1 VLDPGSDPPAQSSP
15 DPGGGGDTAPSS
27 GSETNGEQGNGEATD
42 ARGVHASKAVTQ
54 RLTLW
59 THGGSRVWICKWMLP
74 QLEYAL
80 ESGGWDGR
88 INEGWRSRATE
99 ELYWDK
105 HGHDPGLA
113 APPGQSNH
121 GLTVY
126 PGGAID
132 VSDPRGLQRA
142 LRPWPAK
149 LGKQA
154 LKLERPAMI
163 GNGVMLPRDTVH
175 FSVTGR

>member
-1 VLDPGSDPPAQSSP
+1 VTCTHGRDARDPFTGRPDPKWGKIALPKLRPADLATDPDGGVLDPGSDPPAQSSP

-113 APPGQSNH
+113 APPGH
-121 GLTVY
+121 LATT
-126 PGGAID
+126 A
-132 VSDPRGLQRA
+132 
-142 LRPWPAK
+142 
-149 LGKQA
+149 
-154 LKLERPAMI
+154 
-163 GNGVMLPRDTVH
+163 
-175 FSVTGR
+175 